1 MAILVDLNQ
10 IVYSTISIKP
20 DKEKR
25 LDVDIIRHITLNR
38 LRIFR
43 NKFKSKYGE
52 LIICCDSR
60 HYWRREVFPNYKVT
74 RKAQRESTNLPWEI
88 VFDALAAIKT
98 ELRDSFPYKI
108 VEVDGAEAD
117 DLIAILSKYIKEDII
132 IISGDKDFLQ
142 LQSPKVKQWDPTRK
156 KFIQPD
162 NIEDHMLNH
171 ILRGDKGDS
180 IPNVKSPDDFFLV
193 KQTAPKITKSFVR
206 DFDLLTC
213 NQDLNRNYY
222 RNKQLID
229 LTQIPEDIKIKIIS
243 AYEDAPIANRAK
255 LFPYFI
261 KHKLKYLMDSIS
273 EF

>member
-20 DKEKR
+20 DKKVP
-25 LDVDIIRHITLNR
+25 LDVDIVRHITLNR
-38 LRIFR
+38 LRLFR

-60 HYWRREVFPNYKVT
+60 RYWRREVFPNYKVT
-74 RKAQRESTNLPWEI
+74 RKAQRESTNLPWEVI
-88 VFDALAAIKT
+88 FEALAAIKS

-108 VEVDGAEAD
+108 IEVEGAEAD
-117 DLIAILSKYIKEDII
+117 DLIAILSKYIKEDIVI
-132 IISGDKDFLQ
+132 VSGDKDFLQ
-142 LQSPKVKQWDPTRK
+142 LQSPKVKQWDPTKK
-156 KFIQPD
+156 KFVQSE
-162 NIEDHMLNH
+162 NIEDYMLNH

-180 IPNVKSPDDFFLV
+180 VPNVKSPDDFFLT
-193 KQTAPKITKSFVR
+193 KQYAPKITKSFVR
-206 DFDLLTC
+206 DFDLSTC
-213 NQDLNRNYY
+213 GQELSRNYY

-229 LTQIPEDIKIKIIS
+229 LTAIPEEIKLSIINE
-243 AYEDAPIANRAK
+243 YEKMIPANRAK

-261 KHKLKYLMDSIS
+261 KHKLKYLMEAIA